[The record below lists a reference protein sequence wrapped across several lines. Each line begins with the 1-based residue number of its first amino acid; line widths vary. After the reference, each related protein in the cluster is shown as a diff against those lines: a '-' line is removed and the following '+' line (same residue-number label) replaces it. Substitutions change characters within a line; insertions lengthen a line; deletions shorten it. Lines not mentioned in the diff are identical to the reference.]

1 MPVKPASRIL
11 VAPLNWG
18 LGHATR
24 CIPIINHLL
33 SRGVEVVLA
42 SDGRALDL
50 LRAEFP
56 QLESHELPSYGVSY
70 NTDNMVINLALQFP
84 KITRTVLRERK
95 WLQKFI
101 SQNDIHAVI
110 SDNRF
115 GLYTSKVP
123 TVFITHQVEIPVPI
137 EWLSAFSNGLN
148 RKFINRFDDVW
159 VPDFEGPENLT
170 GAMSHSTPMDYKL
183 TYLGAISRMKQLESN
198 KRYDICVVLSGPEPQ
213 RTRLEHLLLTQFA
226 RLPYKVLLVR
236 GIPKNLQR
244 AICSDNLEMI
254 SFMKGEELNQAILDS
269 DLIISRSGY
278 TTIMDLAV
286 LGKKALFIPTPG
298 QKEQEDL
305 ARHFSEKSI
314 YHSRTQDQI
323 DLQTDIPKALKMNG
337 LSIMSK
343 DNEQMKHV
351 VNEWLLIHNL
361 GERRS
366 PDQPLFKDPASKKSK
381 AK

>member
-1 MPVKPASRIL
+1 MKPSSRIL

-33 SRGVEVVLA
+33 SRGIEVILA

-70 NTDNMVINLALQFP
+70 NTDNMVINLTLQIP

-95 WLQKFI
+95 WIQEFI
-101 SQNDIHAVI
+101 SQNDLHAII

-137 EWLSAFSNGLN
+137 KWLSRFCNGLN
-148 RKFINRFDDVW
+148 RRFINRFDDVW
-159 VPDFEGPENLT
+159 VPDFDGPENLT
-170 GAMSHSTPMDYKL
+170 GAMSHGTPIDYKL
-183 TYLGAISRMKQLESN
+183 TYLGSISRMKQLESK
-198 KRYDICVVLSGPEPQ
+198 KRFDVCVVLSGPEPQ

-226 RLPYKVLLVR
+226 KLPYKVLLVR

-269 DLIISRSGY
+269 ELIISRSGY

-305 ARHFSEKSI
+305 ADHFREKNI
-314 YHSRTQDQI
+314 YHSRTQDQV

-337 LSIMSK
+337 LSISSK
-343 DNEQMKHV
+343 ENEQMKNV

-361 GERRS
+361 GERKS
-366 PDQPLFKDPASKKSK
+366 PDQPLFKNPTNKKSK

>member
-1 MPVKPASRIL
+1 MPVKPSSRIL

-24 CIPIINHLL
+24 CIPIINHLI
-33 SRGVEVVLA
+33 SKGVEVVLA

-56 QLESHELPSYGVSY
+56 HLESHELPSYGVSY
-70 NTDNMVINLALQFP
+70 NRDNMVINLALQFP
-84 KITRTVLRERK
+84 KITRTVLKERK

-101 SQNDIHAVI
+101 SQNDIHAII

-123 TVFITHQVEIPVPI
+123 TVFITHQVEIPVPV
-137 EWLSAFSNGLN
+137 EWLSGLCNGLN
-148 RKFINRFDDVW
+148 RKFINKFDDVW
-159 VPDFEGPENLT
+159 VPDFEGSENLT
-170 GAMSHSTPMDYKL
+170 GAMSHGTPLDFKL

-198 KRYDICVVLSGPEPQ
+198 RRYDVCVVLSGPEPQ
-213 RTRLEHLLLTQFA
+213 RTRLEHLLLTQLA
-226 RLPYKVLLVR
+226 KLPYKVLLVR

-269 DLIISRSGY
+269 ELIISRSGY

-305 ARHFSEKSI
+305 ADHFSEKSI

-323 DLQTDIPKALKMNG
+323 DLQTDIPKALKMEG
-337 LSIMSK
+337 LSISSK
-343 DNEQMKHV
+343 DNEQMKNA

-366 PDQPLFKDPASKKSK
+366 PDQPLYKDPASKKSK

>member
-1 MPVKPASRIL
+1 VKLTSRIL

-24 CIPIINHLL
+24 CIPIINHLM
-33 SRGVEVVLA
+33 SKGVEVIIA

-56 QLESHELPSYGVSY
+56 QLESHELPAYDVSY
-70 NTDNMVINLALQFP
+70 SRNNMVVNLALQFP
-84 KITRTVLRERK
+84 NITRTVFKERK

-101 SQNDIHAVI
+101 QENDIHAVI

-115 GLYTSKVP
+115 GLHSSKIP

-137 EWLSAFSNGLN
+137 KWLSGLCNQLN
-148 RKFINRFDDVW
+148 RHFINRFDDVW

-170 GAMSHSTPMDYKL
+170 GSMSHGTPIDYKL
-183 TYLGAISRMKQLESN
+183 TYLGAISRMKQLPSS
-198 KRYDICVVLSGPEPQ
+198 KTYDVCVVLSGPEPQ
-213 RTRLEHLLLTQFA
+213 RTRLEHILLTQLA
-226 RLPYKVLLVR
+226 KLPYKVLLVR

-254 SFMKGEELNQAILDS
+254 SFMKGKDLNQAILDS
-269 DLIISRSGY
+269 ELIISRSGY

-305 ARHFSEKSI
+305 ATHFHDRAI
-314 YHSRTQDQI
+314 YYSRTQDDI
-323 DLQTDIPKALKMNG
+323 NLERDIPKALKMNG
-337 LSIMSK
+337 LAVPSK
-343 DNEQMKHV
+343 ENEQMKEV

-361 GERRS
+361 GERRT
-366 PDQPLFKDPASKKSK
+366 PDQPLYKDVPSKKSK